1 MQVNRVLALR
11 RWEEQ
16 LQGYYITV
24 PCPAVLPC
32 DCCNTPSGS
41 GRVGHPEP
49 AWSQA
54 RSLPLLLGVSN
65 SISSLENTCSA
76 FHKVIES
83 LRLENTPRVI
93 QSANPLGVASSVLQ
107 WYLAVQFSSEN
118 VWCLDF
124 YCLDKSSFLD
134 EDLLIV
140 NVPFEVLFL
149 PFMNMSFGFI
159 ILVCCELYLI
169 FFQIIPAL

>member
-1 MQVNRVLALR
+1 
-11 RWEEQ
+11 
-16 LQGYYITV
+16 
-24 PCPAVLPC
+24 
-32 DCCNTPSGS
+32 
-41 GRVGHPEP
+41 
-49 AWSQA
+49 
-54 RSLPLLLGVSN
+54 
-65 SISSLENTCSA
+65 
-76 FHKVIES
+76 
-83 LRLENTPRVI
+83 
-93 QSANPLGVASSVLQ
+93 
-107 WYLAVQFSSEN
+107 VQFSSEN